1 MVCVN
6 AFDFSELENKIGYV
20 YQNKQLLKQAMTHT
34 SFANEQKINK
44 LNSYERIEFLGD
56 AVLEMISSE
65 YFYFEKPNTSEGNL
79 TKMRASAVCEPS
91 LAITA
96 RQLELGKYLL
106 LGKGEEAT
114 GGRDRDS
121 IIADAVEALIG
132 SIYLDGGIDAA
143 KRFILKFVLNDL
155 ENKQLFYDA
164 KSILMETIQA
174 RKLQEFEYRLVGED
188 GPDHEKTF
196 KTEAVL
202 NGERIGYG
210 EGQSKKIS
218 EQKAAYEALMYLRG
232 KQK

>member
-1 MVCVN
+1 MNCY
-6 AFDFSELENKIGYV
+6 DFAELENKIGYT
-20 YQNKQLLKQAMTHT
+20 YKNKDLLRQAMTHT

-44 LNSYERIEFLGD
+44 LASYERIEFLGD
-56 AVLEMISSE
+56 AVLEMVSSE
-65 YFYFEKPNTSEGNL
+65 YFYFEKPQTSEGNL

-106 LGKGEEAT
+106 LGKGEEST

-132 SIYLDGGIDAA
+132 SIYLDSGFEQA
-143 KRFILKFVLNDL
+143 KQFILKFVLNDL

-164 KSILMETIQA
+164 KSILMEMIQA
-174 RKLQEFEYRLVGED
+174 RKMQNFEYRLVGEE
-188 GPDHEKTF
+188 GPDHEKLF

-202 NGERIGYG
+202 DGVRIGYG
-210 EGQSKKIS
+210 EGQSKKVS
-218 EQKAAYEALMYLRG
+218 EQHAAYEALMYLRRE
-232 KQK
+232 QK